1 QFRVI
6 TGKKWMADS
15 KDDLMGTLSTN
26 PWFGALPLAER
37 KAMLAAADV
46 QQLRAGEM
54 LYRKGDATGG
64 FFGVVQGAFKVSTL
78 GEDGRE
84 GILSVIEAG
93 NWFGEAS
100 LVDGL
105 PRPHDATAV
114 LASVVLVISSPA
126 FKRLMQRNAF
136 ARAIAVLLCGRVRVL
151 YGMVEDA
158 MLRSTRTRIARRLLT
173 LARGDA
179 TQASYARA
187 SVAVSQEALAMM
199 LGITRQTLSKE
210 LKVLVRDGV
219 LGLGYGRIEILS
231 IPDLERRGALA

>member
-1 QFRVI
+1 
-6 TGKKWMADS
+6 MADS
-15 KDDLMGTLSTN
+15 KDNLLGTLSVN
-26 PWFGALPLAER
+26 PWFGGLPIGER

-46 QQLRAGEM
+46 LQLRAGEM
-54 LYRKGDATGG
+54 LYRKGDAASG
-64 FFGVVQGAFKVSTL
+64 FFCVVQGAFKVSTL

-93 NWFGEAS
+93 NWFGEAA
-100 LVDGL
+100 LIDGL

-114 LASVVLVISSPA
+114 QASVVLAIQPQG
-126 FKRLMQRNAF
+126 FKRLMQRSAF
-136 ARAIAVLLCGRVRVL
+136 ARGIAVLLCSRVRVL

-158 MLRSTRTRIARRLLT
+158 MLRSTPTRIARRLLT

-179 TQASYARA
+179 TQASDART
-187 SVAVSQEALAMM
+187 SVTVSQEALAMM

-219 LGLGYGRIEILS
+219 LSLGYGRIEIVS
-231 IPDLERRGALA
+231 MVELELRGALA

>member
-1 QFRVI
+1 
-6 TGKKWMADS
+6 MADS
-15 KDDLMGTLSTN
+15 KDEMLVNLSRN

-37 KAMLAAADV
+37 KAMLAVADTV
-46 QQLRAGEM
+46 QFRAGEM
-54 LYRKGDATGG
+54 LYHKGDATGG
-64 FFGVVQGAFKVSTL
+64 FYGVVQGAFKVSTL

-84 GILSVIEAG
+84 GILSVVEAG

-114 LASVVLVISSPA
+114 QASMVLMIQPQS
-126 FKRLMQRNAF
+126 FKRLMQRTAF

-151 YGMVEDA
+151 YGLVEDA

-179 TQASYARA
+179 TMASDARA

-219 LGLGYGRIEILS
+219 LSLGYGRIEIVS
-231 IPDLERRGALA
+231 MADLEERGTLA

>member
-1 QFRVI
+1 
-6 TGKKWMADS
+6 MADS
-15 KDDLMGTLSTN
+15 KDELLGTLSLN
-26 PWFGALPLAER
+26 PWFGALPLPER
-37 KAMLAAADV
+37 KAMLAAADGV
-46 QQLRAGEM
+46 QFRAGEM
-54 LYRKGDATGG
+54 LYRKGDPTGG

-84 GILSVIEAG
+84 GILSVVEAG

-100 LVDGL
+100 LIDGL

-114 LASVVLVISSPA
+114 QASTVLVIQPQA
-126 FKRLMQRNAF
+126 FKRLMQRAAF

-151 YGMVEDA
+151 YGLVEDA

-173 LARGDA
+173 LSRGDA
-179 TQASYARA
+179 TLASDARA
-187 SVAVSQEALAMM
+187 SVSVSQEALAMM

-219 LGLGYGRIEILS
+219 LSLGYGRIEIVS
-231 IPDLERRGALA
+231 MAELELRGALA